1 MIRHGSP
8 CKTVRSMGTRSMPPR
23 MPGPELARAQGV
35 VASKSNAVCNPIP
48 YETTPIRPLATLPH
62 HERPPPQTIP
72 KPLYP

>member
-8 CKTVRSMGTRSMPPR
+8 CKTVRSMGTRPMPRR
-23 MPGPELARAQGV
+23 MPGPELTRAQGV
-35 VASKSNAVCNPIP
+35 VASKSNVVRNPTP

-62 HERPPPQTIP
+62 HQRLPSQTIP